1 MKSPEP
7 KESCDAGAKNVKRT
21 SRKGSESWSD
31 SCVCQVDFLQSFE
44 KGEENVIQ
52 VLPFKCQL
60 SSSLGTG
67 SESGPL
73 SVASV
78 CEWLLVSFDLI
89 SILTWGALLDI
100 WNRHAQRH
108 TCFLTHSV
116 QRPQFFSGDTR
127 ALFMR
132 TVEMQVVMIWDQR
145 LLLCIPFYIK
155 TYFINSFLYLSQIL
169 PEQGAGPPRM
179 AWIWNW

>member
-7 KESCDAGAKNVKRT
+7 NESCDAGATNVKRAG
-21 SRKGSESWSD
+21 RKASESWSD
-31 SCVCQVDFLQSFE
+31 SCVCQVDFLQSYE

-60 SSSLGTG
+60 SSSLRTG
-67 SESGPL
+67 AESGLL

-89 SILTWGALLDI
+89 SILTWGAHLDI

-116 QRPQFFSGDTR
+116 QRPQFFLRRHKSIVYENSRNAGCYDFR
-127 ALFMR
+127 SKIASLH
-132 TVEMQVVMIWDQR
+132 W
-145 LLLCIPFYIK
+145 LLHKDL
-155 TYFINSFLYLSQIL
+155 LH
-169 PEQGAGPPRM
+169 
-179 AWIWNW
+179 

>member
-7 KESCDAGAKNVKRT
+7 KESRDAGATNVKRPG
-21 SRKGSESWSD
+21 RKASESWSD
-31 SCVCQVDFLQSFE
+31 SCVFQVDFLQSYE

-60 SSSLGTG
+60 SSSLRTG
-67 SESGPL
+67 AESGPL

-78 CEWLLVSFDLI
+78 FEWLSVSFDLI

-100 WNRHAQRH
+100 WNRHAKGTRASWH
-108 TCFLTHSV
+108 ILFKGLNFS
-116 QRPQFFSGDTR
+116 SGDTR

-132 TVEMQVVMIWDQR
+132 TVEMQVVMISDQR
-145 LLLCIPFYIK
+145 LLLCIGFYIK
-155 TYFINSFLYLSQIL
+155 TYFINSFLYSSQIL
-169 PEQGAGPPRM
+169 PEQGPGPPRM
-179 AWIWNW
+179 AWIQN